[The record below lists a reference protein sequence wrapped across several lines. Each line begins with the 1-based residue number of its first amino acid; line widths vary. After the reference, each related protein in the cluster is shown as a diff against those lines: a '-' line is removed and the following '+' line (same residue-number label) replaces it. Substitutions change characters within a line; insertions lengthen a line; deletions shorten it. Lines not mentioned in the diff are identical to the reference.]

1 MANHPSVSRHI
12 PQRTCIVCRQ
22 KRPKW
27 ELIRIVRTPQGAI
40 DIDIRGKQ
48 PGRGAYLCTLRD
60 CWETGVTK
68 KKLDRA
74 LKAELTPEQRAK
86 LAEYGR
92 TLSSSNRTA
101 DCPAEYEPE
110 GVPG

>member
-1 MANHPSVSRHI
+1 MAKAKHV
-12 PQRTCIVCRQ
+12 PQRSCIACRQ

-27 ELIRIVRTPQGAI
+27 ELIRIVRTPQGVI
-40 DIDIRGKQ
+40 EVDMRGKNA
-48 PGRGAYLCTLRD
+48 GRGAYLCALRD

-68 KKLDRA
+68 KRLDHA

-86 LAEYGR
+86 LTEYSG
-92 TLSSSNRTA
+92 TLSSLNRTA

-110 GVPG
+110 GVPE

>member
-1 MANHPSVSRHI
+1 MAKHPSVSRHI
-12 PQRTCIVCRQ
+12 PERTCIVCRQ
-22 KRPKW
+22 KRPKR
-27 ELIRIVRTPQGAI
+27 ELIRIVRTPQGVI
-40 DIDIRGKQ
+40 DIDMRGKES
-48 PGRGAYLCTLRD
+48 GRGAYLCPLRD
-60 CWETGVTK
+60 CWETEVIK
-68 KKLDRA
+68 KKLERA

-92 TLSSSNRTA
+92 TLSSSNRAA